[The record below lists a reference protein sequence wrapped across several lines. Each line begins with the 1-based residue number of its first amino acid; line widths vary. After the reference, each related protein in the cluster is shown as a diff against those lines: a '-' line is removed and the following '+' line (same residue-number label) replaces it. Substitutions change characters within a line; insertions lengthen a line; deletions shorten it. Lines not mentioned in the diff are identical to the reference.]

1 MWCIILMLRWK
12 GFRAFEAFYGESVS
26 CWFIEKLSPTGKE
39 GGGGGGQVEI
49 QYIEVTAR
57 GLYCANARI
66 NTKHLCCL
74 SPKH

>member
-1 MWCIILMLRWK
+1 MEKVFLVGLLK
-12 GFRAFEAFYGESVS
+12 S
-26 CWFIEKLSPTGKE
+26 CPPQERR
-39 GGGGGGQVEI
+39 GGGGGQVEI